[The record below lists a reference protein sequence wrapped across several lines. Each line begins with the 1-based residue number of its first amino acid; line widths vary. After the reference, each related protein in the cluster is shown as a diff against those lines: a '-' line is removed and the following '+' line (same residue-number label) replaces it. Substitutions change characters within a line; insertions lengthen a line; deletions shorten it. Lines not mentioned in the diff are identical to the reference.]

1 MQKGFIR
8 VFVPLF
14 LVGLCGLP
22 SFPTCQVASA
32 AKVDESKIDG
42 LKCFIMV
49 RKDVKGKKVFDYKD
63 GKLFLCCSSC
73 VKKMERDPGKYEAK
87 ANHQL
92 VYTGQYKQHACP
104 LSGEAVTDGSPE
116 FEVDGGDL
124 GAVTVR
130 VSSKECV
137 DQLAAKELGDQI
149 KSVFGP
155 EGFEKGKFSA
165 E

>member
-1 MQKGFIR
+1 MQSR
-8 VFVPLF
+8 M
-14 LVGLCGLP
+14 
-22 SFPTCQVASA
+22 T
-32 AKVDESKIDG
+32 
-42 LKCFIMV
+42 
-49 RKDVKGKKVFDYKD
+49 
-63 GKLFLCCSSC
+63 
-73 VKKMERDPGKYEAK
+73 
-87 ANHQL
+87 
-92 VYTGQYKQHACP
+92 
-104 LSGEAVTDGSPE
+104 SPE

-137 DQLAAKELGDQI
+137 DQLAAMELGDQI

>member
-14 LVGLCGLP
+14 LVGFCGLP
-22 SFPTCQVASA
+22 SFPTCEVASA
-32 AKVDESKIDG
+32 AEVDESKIDG

-104 LSGEAVTDGSPE
+104 LSGNSITDGSPE

-130 VSSKECV
+130 VSSKELV
-137 DQLAAKELGDQI
+137 DQLAAMELGEQI

>member
-8 VFVPLF
+8 VFVLFF
-14 LVGLCGLP
+14 LVGFCWLS
-22 SFPTCQVASA
+22 SFSTCHVASA
-32 AKVDESKIDG
+32 AEVDEAKLDG

-73 VKKMERDPGKYEAK
+73 VKKMERDPSKYEAK

-92 VYTGQYKQHACP
+92 VYTGQYTQHACP
-104 LSGEAVTDGSPE
+104 LSGEAITDSSPE

-124 GAVTVR
+124 GAVSVR
-130 VSSKECV
+130 VSSQKLV
-137 DQLAAKELGDQI
+137 DQLAAMELGDQI

-165 E
+165 Q

>member
-14 LVGLCGLP
+14 LFGFCGLP
-22 SFPTCQVASA
+22 SFPTCEVASA
-32 AKVDESKIDG
+32 AEVDESKIDG

-104 LSGEAVTDGSPE
+104 LSGNSITDGSPE

-130 VSSKECV
+130 VSSKELV
-137 DQLAAKELGDQI
+137 DQLAAMELGEQI